1 MPNTLNTLNAT
12 HVTSGRAS
20 LPLIDAVN
28 PSERPSQQWQVN
40 GQFVA
45 MLNAY
50 RCSGGLARAQE
61 LAVICKS
68 LCETRLIALA
78 DWIVKRKVISFEW
91 ESKIWLPRFQFNHVD
106 MTLAPGLEDTLAEL
120 VVVYDNWQIANWFS
134 LPNLWLADR
143 TPADALAATA
153 PEVLHAARAER
164 HVASR

>member
-1 MPNTLNTLNAT
+1 VLAL
-12 HVTSGRAS
+12 
-20 LPLIDAVN
+20 
-28 PSERPSQQWQVN
+28 QWQSN
-40 GQFVA
+40 QQFIA

-61 LAVICKS
+61 LAAICKS
-68 LCETRLIALA
+68 HGEMRSIALV
-78 DWIVKRKVISFEW
+78 DWIVNRKVISFEW

-106 MTLAPGLEDTLAEL
+106 MTLAPGLEETLAEL

-143 TPADALAATA
+143 TPADALAAA
-153 PEVLHAARAER
+153 ASEVLHAARSER